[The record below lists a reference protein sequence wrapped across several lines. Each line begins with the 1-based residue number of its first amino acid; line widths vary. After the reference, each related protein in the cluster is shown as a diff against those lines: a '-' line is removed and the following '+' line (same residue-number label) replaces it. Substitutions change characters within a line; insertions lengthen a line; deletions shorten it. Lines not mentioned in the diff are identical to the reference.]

1 MRFESLTDQIRYH
14 FKCNDEYEIHEPVLY
29 NGSYKISMQYH
40 RMEIYTYGFR
50 FDWWPSCKL

>member
-40 RMEIYTYGFR
+40 RIDICAYSFR
-50 FDWWPSCKL
+50 FDL